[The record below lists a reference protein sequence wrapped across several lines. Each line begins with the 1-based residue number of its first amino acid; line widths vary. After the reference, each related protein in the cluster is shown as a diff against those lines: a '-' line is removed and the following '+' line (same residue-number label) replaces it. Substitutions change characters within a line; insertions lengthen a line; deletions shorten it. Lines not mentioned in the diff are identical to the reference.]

1 MAKVSRAIGFRAGLG
16 VFVLTV
22 LVGGC
27 DMPWTTDTG
36 QRIRREC
43 ESIVRAAAQVAP
55 KEMMDERV
63 QNQAVLGCLMQSFT
77 KGRQ

>member
-1 MAKVSRAIGFRAGLG
+1 MAKVSRASGVREGLG
-16 VFVLTV
+16 VFVLAA

-55 KEMMDERV
+55 DRMNEQLQE
-63 QNQAVLGCLMQSFT
+63 NLVLECLAQSAG